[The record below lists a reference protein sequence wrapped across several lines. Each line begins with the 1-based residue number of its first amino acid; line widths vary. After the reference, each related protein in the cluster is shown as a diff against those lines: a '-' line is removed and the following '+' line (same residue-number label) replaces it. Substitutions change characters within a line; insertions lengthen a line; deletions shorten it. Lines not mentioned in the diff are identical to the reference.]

1 MCDGSA
7 PGTLDILLA
16 SFVVVSLPGSFVRP
30 WTIVP
35 VALLRRWWGVLMGL
49 MVLALP
55 RVAAAAPVRADDR
68 CVAAWAVSGLEVEER
83 ARLAELCA
91 SGGSP
96 VLADLPLL
104 VAMVTRA
111 SWEAAILGEF
121 ARGAAPHLDLGPDMA
136 AAARLRELRQGLRR
150 ALVERAVLGS
160 GYSPVCKDMRASL
173 REYLEDR
180 NAGETPMP
188 PFAAHAIAADR
199 CLALDPAAV
208 AESHFVT
215 VPADEATGLLV
226 AAATAERIVLQWLAA
241 DDAFEVDGR
250 RVFVVAVPR
259 WSVVTVQAS
268 RKDAGA
274 PATWHGFLTRD
285 ATIWDRQP
293 EAGCLRLSVAVDPE
307 TTLLLDGRPVTRG
320 VPLLRRTLGV
330 VAGDHEFVAVRCD
343 RQGQAASCGVRF
355 REELVEE
362 ARTSTRNLC
371 QDIEIDLKQSGTVA
385 VLGATTAP
393 GCDQAVGWQVGTLAG
408 EYLRRSE
415 AITGKQF
422 SDLKAYASLTDR
434 LTALKASLNP
444 GAGQAVGARTGA
456 DSLDVLGTVA
466 KEAWRQGIDE
476 LVTFELRCDADSGD
490 YTLAG
495 SVIGVRDVFTRER
508 GLEGL
513 DLQELLRVEAVRFR
527 GSTTSGPLQLASAV
541 ASVLDRLF
549 GREFIRFR
557 EGPAS
562 VTYRQRAR
570 LELLAHSRESH
581 RRGALPEVSA
591 YYIGDPRRPEPAV
604 CKSLLHRG
612 RDGAL
617 GGVSAM
623 LGEPGRRRATSVLVA
638 GNEDTSD
645 SSLTATNVSA
655 SFRAPRPG
663 TYLVVARWP
672 GEREP
677 VDATCVRFEV
687 PDTELWA
694 SLMFAPDLST
704 RNGVREVQAS
714 HLRVHFGKTWYRPL
728 PWLGL
733 GMFGAYTFTNM
744 VDREGLPAWQDI
756 KADQSRSR
764 ERMQWFRH
772 GALLGPLVEAR
783 SRRATLPI
791 ELRAR
796 LSAGFGVAITDVN
809 RIPEVF
815 AQLRTPEQLNANN
828 LRVSPAIDVLLELGV
843 GYHAG
848 PLAISHTLIFGAI
861 AVNDMVTASTA
872 ATARNG
878 SSLVMGVGLILGGA
892 P

>member
-1 MCDGSA
+1 
-7 PGTLDILLA
+7 
-16 SFVVVSLPGSFVRP
+16 VRP
-30 WTIVP
+30 WTVP
-35 VALLRRWWGVLMGL
+35 VALLRRWWGVLMML
-49 MVLALP
+49 MMLALP
-55 RVAAAAPVRADDR
+55 RVATAATAPSGDR
-68 CVAAWAVSGLEVEER
+68 CVAAWGVSGLEAEER
-83 ARLAELCA
+83 ARLADLCA
-91 SGGSP
+91 RTARP

-111 SWEAAILGEF
+111 SWEAAIVGELV
-121 ARGAAPHLDLGPDMA
+121 RGAAPHLDLGSDTA
-136 AAARLRELRQGLRR
+136 AAARLLALRRGLRG

-160 GYSPVCKDMRASL
+160 GYTPVCKDMRTSL
-173 REYLEDR
+173 QEYLEDR
-180 NAGETPMP
+180 NAGEIPLP
-188 PFAAHAIAADR
+188 PFAAHTIGADR
-199 CLALDPAAV
+199 CLGLEQAAV
-208 AESHFVT
+208 SESHFMT
-215 VPADEATGLLV
+215 IPADEATALLV
-226 AAATAERIVLQWLAA
+226 AAATAERVVLQWLST
-241 DDAFEVDGR
+241 DDAVEVDGR

-259 WSVVTVQAS
+259 WSMVTVQAS

-330 VAGDHEFVAVRCD
+330 VAGEHEFVAVRCEK
-343 RQGQAASCGVRF
+343 GGCGVRF
-355 REELVEE
+355 REQLGEE
-362 ARTSTRNLC
+362 ARTSTHNLC
-371 QDIEIDLKQSGTVA
+371 QDIEIDLKQSGSIA

-393 GCDQAVGWQVGTLAG
+393 GCDPAIGWQVGTLAG

-415 AITGKQF
+415 ASTGKRF
-422 SDLKAYASLTDR
+422 SDLKAYASMTDS
-434 LTALKASLNP
+434 LGALKASLNP
-444 GAGQAVGARTGA
+444 GAGQAAGARTGA

-476 LVTFELRCDADSGD
+476 LVTFELRCNADGSD
-490 YTLAG
+490 LTLAG

-527 GSTTSGPLQLASAV
+527 GLPQLASAV
-541 ASVLDRLF
+541 ASVLDRLS

-557 EGPAS
+557 EGPTAI
-562 VTYRQRAR
+562 TYLQRAR
-570 LELLAHSRESH
+570 LELLAHSRHSL

-591 YYIGDPRRPEPAV
+591 HHIGDPRRPAPEL
-604 CKSLLHRG
+604 CKALLHRG

-617 GGVSAM
+617 GSITAL
-623 LGEPGRRRATSVLVA
+623 LGSPGRRPATRVSVRR
-638 GNEDTSD
+638 NDDISD
-645 SSLTATNVSA
+645 SSVNASNATA

-677 VDATCVRFEV
+677 ADATCVRFEV
-687 PDTELWA
+687 PDTEVWA
-694 SLMFAPDLST
+694 SVMFAPNLTT
-704 RNGVREVQAS
+704 RNGVRELQAS
-714 HLRVHFGKTWYRPL
+714 HLRVHLGKTWYRPL
-728 PWLGL
+728 PWLGF
-733 GMFGAYTFTNM
+733 GMFGAYTYTNI
-744 VDREGLPAWQDI
+744 VDREGQPAWQDI
-756 KADQSRSR
+756 HADQSRSL

-772 GALLGPLVEAR
+772 TVLLGQLIEAR
-783 SRRATLPI
+783 TRKATLPI

-796 LSAGFGVAITDVN
+796 LGTGFGVAITDVN
-809 RIPEVF
+809 RIPEEF
-815 AQLRTPEQLNANN
+815 TGLRTPEQLNANN
-828 LRVSPAIDVLLELGV
+828 LRLSPAIDVVLELGV

-848 PLAISHTLIFGAI
+848 PVAVSHTLMLGAL
-861 AVNDMVTASTA
+861 AVNDMVTAASA

-878 SSLVMGVGLILGGA
+878 SSLVMGIGLILGGA